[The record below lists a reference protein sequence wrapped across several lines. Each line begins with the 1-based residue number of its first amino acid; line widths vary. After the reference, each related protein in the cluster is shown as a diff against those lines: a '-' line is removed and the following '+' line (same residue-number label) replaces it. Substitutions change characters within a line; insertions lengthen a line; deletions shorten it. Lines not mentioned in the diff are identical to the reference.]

1 MWMKRL
7 ISLIV
12 LVLLALG
19 FTAIRSGLANGP
31 TPVARDTTSA
41 GQESSN
47 SMAVDS
53 AGTDSMTVG
62 ASSANSV
69 ISDTLAVDSP
79 AGDSLGRG
87 EATAESLAQGP
98 AIITLG
104 ELREVPNKA
113 FGVGERLIFEISYGP
128 IKAGTA
134 VMEVKEVVPLNDR
147 DCYHVISTARSN
159 RFFSSFFKVE
169 DRVESFFDAR
179 GLFTWRFEQH
189 LREGEYRADRFAHY
203 DQLAHTVTTN
213 RGTMDIPPYVQ
224 DVLSTLYYVRT
235 QHLEVGQV
243 LYVTNHSGR
252 KIYPL
257 AVRVHRRELVKVPS
271 GTFDCFV
278 VEPMLKA
285 GGLFKHEGRIWV
297 WLTADQKKMPV
308 LMKTKV
314 IIGTI
319 DAKLKSYKLG
329 RIS

>member
-1 MWMKRL
+1 MKR
-7 ISLIV
+7 INFLIV
-12 LVLLALG
+12 LVLLVLSFA
-19 FTAIRSGLANGP
+19 AIRSGLANGP
-31 TPVARDTTSA
+31 TPVAKDTALA
-41 GQESSN
+41 GQESSD
-47 SMAVDS
+47 SLAVESTGNDS
-53 AGTDSMTVG
+53 TTAS

-69 ISDTLAVDSP
+69 TF
-79 AGDSLGRG
+79 DSLAADSLVGKSLAQG
-87 EATAESLAQGP
+87 EAMAESLAQQP
-98 AIITLG
+98 AIIALD
-104 ELREVPNKA
+104 ELREMPNKA
-113 FGVGERLIFEISYGP
+113 FGVGEQLVFEISYGP

-134 VMEVKEVVPLNDR
+134 VMEVKEIVPLNNR
-147 DCYHVISTARSN
+147 DCYHVISTAKSN

-203 DQLAHTVTTN
+203 DQLNHTVTTN

-224 DVLSTLYYVRT
+224 DVLSTMYYVRT
-235 QHLEVGQV
+235 QQLEVGQV

-257 AVRVHRRELVKVPS
+257 AVKVERRELVKVPS

-314 IIGTI
+314 IIGTV